1 MAFLLA
7 LLVASPACCCF
18 GKWLTQLTLDQ
29 PVPASCCS
37 ESGEEP
43 AAPQDDQ
50 DCACKTTQV
59 TQAQPESE
67 QTSPHANPLASRLPI
82 EILSAASFASQS
94 VGALPYLDA
103 PPRTTIPARL
113 AYQAFLL

>member
-7 LLVASPACCCF
+7 LLVANPACCCF
-18 GKWLTQLTLDQ
+18 GIWLAQLTLDQ
-29 PVPASCCS
+29 PAPASCCS

-43 AAPQDDQ
+43 ASPQDDQ

-59 TQAQPESE
+59 TQAKPEVE
-67 QTSPHANPLASRLPI
+67 LASLLASPLVARVPV
-82 EILSAASFASQS
+82 EILSVATFATQS
-94 VGALPYLDA
+94 VGAAPFLDA
-103 PPRTTIPARL
+103 PPRTAIPARL

>member
-7 LLVASPACCCF
+7 LLVVNPACCCF
-18 GKWLTQLTLDQ
+18 GLWLAQLTLDQ
-29 PVPASCCS
+29 PAPASCCS

-43 AAPQDDQ
+43 AASQDDQ

-59 TQAQPESE
+59 TQAKPEIE
-67 QTSPHANPLASRLPI
+67 RVSPLANPLASRLPV
-82 EILSAASFASQS
+82 EILSVASFAPKS
-94 VGALPYLDA
+94 VGASPYLDA
-103 PPRTTIPARL
+103 PSRTTIPLRL